1 MRGMWNRLHATRLL
15 GSERVAVGIKAGR
28 GDKAHAARV
37 LDQAMRDLGAKTG
50 WILDQA
56 EGIDTLRRGLAR
68 RSFAATPE
76 WLP

>member
-1 MRGMWNRLHATRLL
+1 MEITAD
-15 GSERVAVGIKAGR
+15 R

-37 LDQAMRDLGAKTG
+37 LEQAMRDVAATKG

-56 EGIDTLRRGLAR
+56 DGADTLRPGLAR
-68 RSFAATPE
+68 RSFAATPG